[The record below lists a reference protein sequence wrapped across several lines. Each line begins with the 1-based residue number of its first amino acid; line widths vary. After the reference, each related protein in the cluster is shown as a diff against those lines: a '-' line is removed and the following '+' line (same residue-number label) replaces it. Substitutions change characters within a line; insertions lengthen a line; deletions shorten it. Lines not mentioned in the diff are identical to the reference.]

1 MAAYPSAKIQVS
13 PTTFMLV
20 SAFVLT
26 GCTLIPTPK
35 KPAIAPVPIVSEFQ
49 TSDSAKT
56 KQTPSL
62 KHIRYDRYTVMSTSP
77 KPDQTD
83 LLSQIIDIRIPDA
96 LTPSVQDAM
105 TYILRR
111 SGYQLCPADSDVQ
124 LLYSHALPASHY
136 QLGPITLRDALQV
149 LAGSAWE
156 LKVDELNRSICFS
169 MQPAFRPPATALS
182 PIPSSPAA
190 NQPEEA

>member
-1 MAAYPSAKIQVS
+1 MAVFSRAKTQIS
-13 PTTFMLV
+13 PITFMLL

-26 GCTLIPTPK
+26 GCTLTPTPQ
-35 KPAIAPVPIVSEFQ
+35 KPSTAPDSIISELQIADSSVPEE
-49 TSDSAKT
+49 
-56 KQTPSL
+56 TPSL
-62 KHIRYDRYTVMSTSP
+62 KHIRYNRYTVMSTSP
-77 KPDQTD
+77 KPDQTN

-156 LKVDELNRSICFS
+156 LNVDELTRSICFS
-169 MQPAFRPPATALS
+169 MQPGLRRPAPALS
-182 PIPSSPAA
+182 PALTFPAA
-190 NQPEEA
+190 TQPEDV